1 MDVKICNEI
10 VGFFVKMLI
19 FRRKK
24 HNFAIIIASI
34 MEISEQIY
42 KDFKSGHIDSLYA
55 ECFSSLKSF
64 AARYLTDNYAM
75 MAEDCVQDAIV
86 NAYQTRQTFT
96 SPMQMKAYLYT
107 CVRNACISI
116 LRKVNSQQNYLS
128 EQDEEYERELSAA
141 IIEQETLDRLH
152 AAIRELP
159 EKYRQLFELSYEQG
173 LHHAE
178 VARLLGIT
186 IDGVQKRRTKIVSI
200 LRDKFKDDRQMLFV
214 IAMMTV

>member
-1 MDVKICNEI
+1 
-10 VGFFVKMLI
+10 
-19 FRRKK
+19 
-24 HNFAIIIASI
+24 
-34 MEISEQIY
+34 
-42 KDFKSGHIDSLYA
+42 
-55 ECFSSLKSF
+55 
-64 AARYLTDNYAM
+64 
-75 MAEDCVQDAIV
+75 
-86 NAYQTRQTFT
+86 
-96 SPMQMKAYLYT
+96 MKAYLYT

-178 VARLLGIT
+178 VARLLGIS
-186 IDGVQKRRTKIVSI
+186 IDGVQKRRAKIVSI

>member
-1 MDVKICNEI
+1 MSS
-10 VGFFVKMLI
+10 FHI
-19 FRRKK
+19 FLTIGQAGR
-24 HNFAIIIASI
+24 
-34 MEISEQIY
+34 
-42 KDFKSGHIDSLYA
+42 IDSLYA
-55 ECFSSLKSF
+55 EGFSSLKAF
-64 AARYLTDNYAM
+64 AARFLTDSYAM

-86 NAYQTRQTFT
+86 KAYQTRHSFT
-96 SPMQMKAYLYT
+96 SPMQMKGFLYT

-141 IIEQETLDRLH
+141 IIEQETLDQLH

-159 EKYRQLFELSYEQG
+159 EKYRQLFDLSYEQG

-186 IDGVQKRRTKIVSI
+186 IDAVQKRRAKIISI
-200 LRDKFKDDRQMLFV
+200 LREKFKGDRQMLFI